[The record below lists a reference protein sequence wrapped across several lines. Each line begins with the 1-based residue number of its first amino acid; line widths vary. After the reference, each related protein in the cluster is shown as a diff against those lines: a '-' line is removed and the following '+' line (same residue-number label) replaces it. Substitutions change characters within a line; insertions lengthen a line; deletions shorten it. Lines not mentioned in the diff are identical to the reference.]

1 MGKIGDSSAV
11 STLLKIAQ
19 NGEDLA
25 LHSTV
30 VHALGLIGPKSLD
43 ALTDISKNHPNQL
56 IRAQA
61 QQTLERVQKA

>member
-1 MGKIGDSSAV
+1 MGKIGDTAAIP
-11 STLLKIAQ
+11 TLLKIAQ
-19 NGEDLA
+19 TGEDLA

-30 VHALGLIGPKSLD
+30 VHAFGLIGPKSIE

-61 QQTLERVQKA
+61 QRTLERMQKA